1 MFYFA
6 IQSGLVPGDTFRQ
19 KFEFLA
25 QWGYDGIEVSGV
37 DLLARAGEL
46 RQATAESPVKV
57 SSACGGYEGWLADP
71 NPRARILAIAQIK
84 EMLAAGAE
92 LGTAG
97 LVAPAAYGIGVRNVL
112 PPFRSAYTLEEERA
126 RLVDSLQQVAESAGQ
141 TGGTLLLEPLNRYE
155 DRVLNTLAEAVS
167 VIEEVGSPTVC
178 LMPDFFHM
186 NVEEADIPASL
197 RRHAQYIGHVHLAD
211 SNRQLPGHGHTDF
224 ASGFAA
230 LQEAGYQGWLAI
242 ESRVTGDPMA
252 VLPQALTFLRLKAAR
267 SP

>member
-1 MFYFA
+1 MFPIA
-6 IQSGLVPGDTFRQ
+6 IQSHLVPGETFHE
-19 KFEFLA
+19 KFELLA
-25 QWGYDGIEVSGV
+25 RWGYDGIEVSGA

-46 RQATAESPVKV
+46 RQAMAEFPVKV

-84 EMLAAGAE
+84 EMLAAAAE

-97 LVAPAAYGIGVRNVL
+97 LVAPAAYGIGVRGVL
-112 PPFRSAYTLEEERA
+112 PPFRSAYTLEEERT
-126 RLVDSLQQVAESAGQ
+126 RLVDSLQQVVESAGQ

-167 VIEEVGSPTVC
+167 VIEEVDSPAVR

-186 NVEEADIPASL
+186 NIEEADIPASL
-197 RRHAQYIGHVHLAD
+197 RRRAQYISHVHLAD

-224 ASGFAA
+224 AGGFAA
-230 LQEAGYQGWLAI
+230 LQETGYQGWLAI
-242 ESRVTGDPMA
+242 ESRVSGDPME
-252 VLPQALTFLRLKAAR
+252 VLPQTFAFLRKQATT
-267 SP
+267 